1 MAEIEDPKAAEAE
14 AQRQETVKKLVSE
27 GLAEAMK
34 PFQTQLETDKAE
46 KAGLDAKIAALLA
59 EKENATKE
67 ADATSGTLQ
76 QQIEGLRTDRE
87 KDRLAS
93 EADKAKSAVDLKR
106 ATWESEAAKLKLPDG
121 TVAGMKDTF
130 TAEEGTAWMKQQ
142 AEGNTKAADE
152 IINQRLGAGWKPGS
166 GGLDPGG
173 AESTD
178 WGTTDDSNIAGAEAE
193 MQAELK
199 KATSQTEA
207 VVAK

>member
-1 MAEIEDPKAAEAE
+1 MAENEDSKPAEAL
-14 AQRQETVKKLVSE
+14 ALQQETVKKLVSE

-34 PFQTQLETDKAE
+34 PILAQQETDKAE
-46 KAGLDAKIAALLA
+46 KAGQDRKIADLLA
-59 EKENATKE
+59 EKEAATKE

-93 EADKAKSAVDLKR
+93 EAGKAKSAVDLKR
-106 ATWESEAAKLKLPDG
+106 ATWESEAAKLGLSDG

-152 IINQRLGAGWKPGS
+152 IINKRLGEGWKPGS
-166 GGLDPGG
+166 GGLD
-173 AESTD
+173 T
-178 WGTTDDSNIAGAEAE
+178 GTGEEPDRTNWTDDQYKAEAEAE
-193 MQAELK
+193 MQADLK
-199 KATSQTEA
+199 KARGE
-207 VVAK
+207 

>member
-1 MAEIEDPKAAEAE
+1 MAENEDPKPADAG
-14 AQRQETVKKLVSE
+14 AQQQETVKKLVSE

-34 PFQTQLETDKAE
+34 PILAQQETDKAE
-46 KAGLDAKIAALLA
+46 KAGQDRKIADLLA
-59 EKENATKE
+59 EKEAATKE

-93 EADKAKSAVDLKR
+93 EAGKAKSAVDLKR
-106 ATWESEAAKLKLPDG
+106 ATWESEAAKLGLSDG

-152 IINQRLGAGWKPGS
+152 IINKRLGEGWKPGS
-166 GGLDPGG
+166 GGLDTG
-173 AESTD
+173 AGEEPDRTN
-178 WGTTDDSNIAGAEAE
+178 WTDDQYKAEAEAE
-193 MQAELK
+193 MQADLK
-199 KATSQTEA
+199 KARGE
-207 VVAK
+207 